1 MKIEECYQQL
11 LTERA
16 HHQQTLRYYQQL
28 RSLYYR
34 ETGINF
40 VPMEID
46 PQQVKP
52 SFFRRFGL
60 VVWPLRLWVA

>member
-11 LTERA
+11 LTEKAR
-16 HHQQTLRYYQQL
+16 HKETMGYYHEL

-40 VPMEID
+40 IPKEID
-46 PQQVKP
+46 PNQVKP
-52 SFFRRFGL
+52 GFFRRFGR